1 MDGGRCAR
9 RPRRLGTGTPPLVLL
24 RATTVSMS
32 SLSGNLFRSLLNSQ
46 PRSSFSGNFALA
58 CHRRPSVV
66 VRWCPDDGILSGH
79 VPIIIRPVLLR
90 WRFSSNAY
98 FEAAGAYGDDLS
110 LPDPICATAPY
121 LGASPT
127 RAVKS
132 FMQRVPCHS
141 KTLGARPRA
150 KGPPDFGMRRSNRL
164 HSKKP
169 IEGRKPTCARRL
181 AASPRATDG
190 DGVSDNC
197 RPIYLA

>member
-1 MDGGRCAR
+1 M
-9 RPRRLGTGTPPLVLL
+9 
-24 RATTVSMS
+24 
-32 SLSGNLFRSLLNSQ
+32 
-46 PRSSFSGNFALA
+46 GNFALA

-150 KGPPDFGMRRSNRL
+150 KGPPDFGCGAPTGFIARSR
-164 HSKKP
+164 SKAGSP
-169 IEGRKPTCARRL
+169 PVRGGLQRVQGRQAGMESRITVVRFIWLNPDFRE
-181 AASPRATDG
+181 
-190 DGVSDNC
+190 
-197 RPIYLA
+197 